1 MITTWLL
8 QAATDRQLPGR
19 AGRPLTDL
27 WDGELKQVLPPQE
40 DSQRVF
46 ALLSESGELEL
57 GGSRARPQSYHSNE
71 VFSAWCQR
79 HHRI

>member
-1 MITTWLL
+1 MITTGLL
-8 QAATDRQLPGR
+8 QAAADRQLPGR
-19 AGRPLTDL
+19 AGWQLTAL
-27 WDGELKQVLPPQE
+27 WDRELKQVLPPQE
-40 DSQRVF
+40 DSQRF

-71 VFSAWCQR
+71 VFSPWCQR